1 MKNHFVILTA
11 VDSSSVTSLLLD
23 TIGKYLH
30 YFHYFHYLHFSR
42 NERHFLTLLVEIFHG
57 SGGNISTAQNSITG
71 ECKIP
76 GVDTVGFSIVSGP
89 HPCPTGAEQ

>member
-30 YFHYFHYLHFSR
+30 YLHYLHFSR

-57 SGGNISTAQNSITG
+57 SGGNISTAQNSITV

-76 GVDTVGFSIVSGP
+76 SVDTVGFYRVRTNP
-89 HPCPTGAEQ
+89 LPDWRRTVK

>member
-23 TIGKYLH
+23 TIGKYL
-30 YFHYFHYLHFSR
+30 YYLHYLHFSR

-76 GVDTVGFSIVSGP
+76 VWTWLDSIVSGQT
-89 HPCPTGAEQ
+89 PCPTGAEQ